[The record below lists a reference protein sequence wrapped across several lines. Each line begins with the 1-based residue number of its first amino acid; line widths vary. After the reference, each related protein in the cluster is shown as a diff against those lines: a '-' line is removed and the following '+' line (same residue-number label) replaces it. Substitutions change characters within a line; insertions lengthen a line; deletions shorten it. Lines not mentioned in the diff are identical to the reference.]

1 MRGASDPRGYAAA
14 IGVAAVTLLGRALL
28 DRWLGPLQPFS
39 SGIVAVAVAAWFL
52 GWRPAVVTAILSYG
66 AAAYLFVEP
75 RGRFPPVSSAR
86 DVAALLTFAAACAVI
101 IAIGHRAREAERALA
116 RANADLREADQRKDA
131 FLATLSHELRNP
143 VGVITN
149 AVAMLEAQNA
159 DPHMRATYAIL
170 SRQTAHIR
178 RLLDDLLDVG
188 RIARGR
194 LELRREAGDLREC
207 VRHAVDA
214 NQFALARK
222 KQSLVVDVPPT
233 PVVATVD
240 HARILQVVSN
250 LIDNASKYSPDGSHV
265 EVRVTDAAGVSIE
278 VSDNGPGIDDDVL
291 PRVFDLFDQ
300 GGGRS
305 PSEGL
310 GLGLGLC
317 KRLVELHGGTISA
330 APNVRGRGTTFLVR
344 LPSKDETLAGG
355 REARA
360 S

>member
-1 MRGASDPRGYAAA
+1 MADLQRARAYAAA
-14 IGVAAVTLLGRALL
+14 AILATIALLGRALL

-52 GWRPAVVTAILSYG
+52 GWQPAAVTAILSYG
-66 AAAYLFVEP
+66 GAAYLFVEP
-75 RGRFPPVSSAR
+75 RGRFFSVSSPR
-86 DVAALLTFAAACAVI
+86 DSAALLTFAAACAII

-149 AVAMLEAQNA
+149 AVAMLEARNA
-159 DPHMRATYAIL
+159 DPQMRPTYAIL

-194 LELRREAGDLREC
+194 LELRPEAGDVREC

-222 KQSLVVDVPPT
+222 TQSLVVDVPPT

-250 LIDNASKYSPDGSHV
+250 LIDNASKYSPHGSHI
-265 EVRVTDAAGVSIE
+265 EVRVTDGAGVSIE

-330 APNVRGRGTTFLVR
+330 ASNVRGRGTTFLVQ
-344 LPSKDETLAGG
+344 LPARNEPLSGG